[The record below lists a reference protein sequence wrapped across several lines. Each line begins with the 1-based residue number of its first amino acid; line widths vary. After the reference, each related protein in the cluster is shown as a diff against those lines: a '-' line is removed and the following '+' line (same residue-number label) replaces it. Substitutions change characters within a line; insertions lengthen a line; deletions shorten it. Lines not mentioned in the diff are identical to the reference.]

1 MFFLLLCLQQGDD
14 RNDSVEEEQAVL
26 VLDMSDFIELILSV
40 KTVRQ
45 IHFKIKHLTCT
56 LWSLG

>member
-40 KTVRQ
+40 KTV
-45 IHFKIKHLTCT
+45 
-56 LWSLG
+56 